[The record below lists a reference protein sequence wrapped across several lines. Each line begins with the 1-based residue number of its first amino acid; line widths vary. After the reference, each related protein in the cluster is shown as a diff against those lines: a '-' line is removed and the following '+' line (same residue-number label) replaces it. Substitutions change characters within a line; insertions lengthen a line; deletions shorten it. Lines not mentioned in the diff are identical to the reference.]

1 MHYTLCSDNR
11 ITYTLIINDYSCN
24 IHEYVDVMKV
34 LPAEDCELKV
44 NKTKPTVPQ
53 SHGGSTRSV
62 QEVN

>member
-24 IHEYVDVMKV
+24 IHEYVDVMKL
-34 LPAEDCELKV
+34 LPAEDCEVKV
-44 NKTKPTVPQ
+44 NKTEPNPITR
-53 SHGGSTRSV
+53 GSTRSV